1 MNPTKRVLLLAA
13 AAAIVACGC
22 APPPPPTPDGSKAF
36 VGVRLLDGTG
46 AAPIENA
53 VIVVR
58 DGRIEAAGPADSVPI
73 SEGAERIDLSGKVVV
88 PGMVN
93 DHAHVSD
100 IQGLEAG
107 HYDEAN
113 LLRQLR
119 LYARYGV
126 TTVVSLGGDGP
137 EAIRLRDAEDA
148 SLDRARILV
157 AGNVVTGTTV
167 EEAQAQV
174 DANEAMGVDFIKI
187 RVDDNLGTTEKMK
200 PEIYEAVIARAHE
213 KGLKVASH
221 LFYLDDARGLLKA
234 GTDLVAHSVRDRE
247 LDDEVIGLMKDRNV
261 CYCPTLTRE
270 VSAFAYEGV
279 PEFFEDPFFMKD
291 ADPAVLTQLKEP
303 ERMQKMKES
312 ASAQAY
318 KKALVQANANLK
330 KAADAGVTIAF
341 GTDTGPAARFQGY
354 FEHMELKMMAE
365 AGLTPEQILR
375 AATSDAA
382 RCLGLD
388 EVGTIEKG
396 KWADFIVLNE
406 DPLTDITKLR
416 GIDSV
421 WISGNRVPQGA
432 SE

>member
-1 MNPTKRVLLLAA
+1 MKKILLLATATILSA
-13 AAAIVACGC
+13 AC
-22 APPPPPTPDGSKAF
+22 APPPPPEPDGSKAF
-36 VGVRLLDGTG
+36 VGVRLFDGTG

-58 DGRIEAAGPADSVPI
+58 DGRIEAVGPADTVEI
-73 SEGAERIDLSGKVVV
+73 SPGAERIDLAGKFVV
-88 PGMVN
+88 PGVIN
-93 DHAHVSD
+93 AHAHVSD
-100 IQGLEAG
+100 VLGLEGG

-126 TTVVSLGGDGP
+126 TTAVSLGGDGP
-137 EAIRLRDAEDA
+137 DAIRLRDAEDQ
-148 SLDRARILV
+148 SLDRARIFV
-157 AGNVVTGTTV
+157 AGNVVTGSTV

-174 DANEAMGVDFIKI
+174 DANEAMGADFIKI

-200 PEIYEAVIARAHE
+200 SEIYEAVIARAHE

-221 LFYLDDARGLLKA
+221 LFYLDDAKGLLKA
-234 GTDLVAHSVRDRE
+234 GTDFVAHSVRDRE
-247 LDDEVIGLMKDRNV
+247 LDDEAIALLKDRNV

-270 VSAFAYEGV
+270 VSTFVYEDV
-279 PEFFEDPFFMKD
+279 PEFFEDPFFLKD
-291 ADPAVLTQLKEP
+291 ADPAVLSTLKEP

-312 ASAQAY
+312 QAAQAY
-318 KKALVQANANLK
+318 KKALEQANANLK
-330 KAADAGVTIAF
+330 KAADSGVTIAF

-354 FEHMELKMMAE
+354 FEHMELAMMAD

-375 AATSDAA
+375 SATGDAA

-388 EVGTIEKG
+388 EVGTLETG
-396 KWADFIVLNE
+396 KWADFVVLNE
-406 DPLTDITKLR
+406 DPLTDIEKMR
-416 GIDSV
+416 SIDSV

>member
-1 MNPTKRVLLLAA
+1 
-13 AAAIVACGC
+13 
-22 APPPPPTPDGSKAF
+22 
-36 VGVRLLDGTG
+36 
-46 AAPIENA
+46 
-53 VIVVR
+53 
-58 DGRIEAAGPADSVPI
+58 
-73 SEGAERIDLSGKVVV
+73 IDLSGKVVV

-100 IQGLEAG
+100 IQGLEGG

-157 AGNVVTGTTV
+157 AGSVVTGTTV

-221 LFYLDDARGLLKA
+221 LFYLDDAKGLLKA

-247 LDDEVIGLMKDRNV
+247 LDDEVIALMKDRNV

-270 VSAFAYEGV
+270 VSAFAYEDV

-291 ADPAVLTQLKEP
+291 ADPAVLTQLMEP

-312 ASAQAY
+312 AAAQAY

-375 AATSDAA
+375 AATSDSA

-396 KWADFIVLNE
+396 KWADFVVLNE

-416 GIDSV
+416 SIDSV

>member
-1 MNPTKRVLLLAA
+1 MKKPLLLAA
-13 AAAIVACGC
+13 LSTILSAGC
-22 APPPPPTPDGSKAF
+22 APPPPPEPDGSKAF
-36 VGVRLLDGTG
+36 VGIRLHDGTG
-46 AAPIENA
+46 AAPVDNA

-58 DGRIEAAGPADSVPI
+58 DGRVEAAGPADSVAI
-73 SEGAERIDLSGKVVV
+73 SPGAERIDLAGKVVV

-93 DHAHVSD
+93 AHAHVSD
-100 IQGLEAG
+100 IRGLEGG

-126 TTVVSLGGDGP
+126 TTVVSLGGDGQ

-148 SLDRARILV
+148 SLDRTRILV

-167 EEAQAQV
+167 EEARAQV

-187 RVDDNLGTTEKMK
+187 RVDDNLGTADKMK

-213 KGLKVASH
+213 KGFKVASH
-221 LFYLDDARGLLKA
+221 LFYLDDAKGLLRA
-234 GTDLVAHSVRDRE
+234 GTDLVAHSVRDQE
-247 LDDEVIGLMKDRNV
+247 LDDEAIGLMKDRNV

-270 VSAFAYEGV
+270 VSAFVYEGV

-291 ADPAVLTQLKEP
+291 ADPGVMTQLMEP

-312 ASAQAY
+312 AAAQAY
-318 KKALVQANANLK
+318 KKALVQASANLK
-330 KAADAGVTIAF
+330 KASDSGVGIAF

-375 AATSDAA
+375 AATADAA

-406 DPLTDITKLR
+406 DPLGDITKMR
-416 GIDSV
+416 SIDSV
-421 WISGNRVPQGA
+421 WISGNRVPQGGA

>member
-1 MNPTKRVLLLAA
+1 MNKTLLLAA
-13 AAAIVACGC
+13 LSTILSAGC
-22 APPPPPTPDGSKAF
+22 APPPPPEPDGSKAF
-36 VGVRLLDGTG
+36 VGIRLHDGTG
-46 AAPIENA
+46 GAPIENA

-58 DGRIEAAGPADSVPI
+58 DGRVEAAGPADSLQI
-73 SEGAERIDLSGKVVV
+73 SPGAERIDLAGKTVV
-88 PGMVN
+88 PGIVN
-93 DHAHVSD
+93 AHAHVSD
-100 IQGLEAG
+100 IQGLEGG
-107 HYDEAN
+107 HYDEPN
-113 LLRQLR
+113 LTRQLR
-119 LYARYGV
+119 LYSRYGV

-148 SLDRARILV
+148 SLDRTRIRV

-167 EEAQAQV
+167 EEAKAQV

-187 RVDDNLGTTEKMK
+187 RVDDNLGTVEKMK

-221 LFYLDDARGLLKA
+221 LFYLDDAKGLLKA
-234 GTDLVAHSVRDRE
+234 GTDLVAHSVRDQE

-270 VSAFAYEGV
+270 VSAFVYEGV

-291 ADPAVLTQLKEP
+291 ADPAVMTQLKEP

-312 ASAQAY
+312 AAAQAY

-330 KAADAGVTIAF
+330 KAVDSGVGIAF

-354 FEHMELKMMAE
+354 FEHMEMKMMAE

-375 AATSDAA
+375 AATADAA

-406 DPLTDITKLR
+406 DPLDDITKMR

>member
-1 MNPTKRVLLLAA
+1 MKKILLLATATILSA
-13 AAAIVACGC
+13 AC
-22 APPPPPTPDGSKAF
+22 APPPPPEPDGSKAF
-36 VGVRLLDGTG
+36 VGVRLFDGTG

-58 DGRIEAAGPADSVPI
+58 DGRIEAVGPADTVEI
-73 SEGAERIDLSGKVVV
+73 SPGAERIDLAGKFVV
-88 PGMVN
+88 PGVIN
-93 DHAHVSD
+93 AHAHVSD
-100 IQGLEAG
+100 VLGLEGG

-126 TTVVSLGGDGP
+126 TTAVSLGGDGP
-137 EAIRLRDAEDA
+137 DAIRLRDAEDQ
-148 SLDRARILV
+148 SLDRARIFV
-157 AGNVVTGTTV
+157 AGNVVTGSTV

-174 DANEAMGVDFIKI
+174 DANEAMGADFIKI

-200 PEIYEAVIARAHE
+200 SEIYEAVIARAHE

-221 LFYLDDARGLLKA
+221 LFYLDDAKGLLKA
-234 GTDLVAHSVRDRE
+234 GTDFVAHSVRDRE
-247 LDDEVIGLMKDRNV
+247 LDDEAIALMKERSV

-270 VSAFAYEGV
+270 VSTFVYEDV
-279 PEFFEDPFFMKD
+279 PEFFEDPFFLKD
-291 ADPAVLTQLKEP
+291 ADPAVLSTLKEP

-312 ASAQAY
+312 QSAQAY
-318 KKALVQANANLK
+318 KKALEQANANLK
-330 KAADAGVTIAF
+330 KAADSGVTIAF

-354 FEHMELKMMAE
+354 FEHMELAMMAD

-375 AATSDAA
+375 SATGDAA

-388 EVGTIEKG
+388 EVGTLETG
-396 KWADFIVLNE
+396 KWADFVVLNE
-406 DPLTDITKLR
+406 DPLTDIEKMR
-416 GIDSV
+416 SIDSV

>member
-1 MNPTKRVLLLAA
+1 MKPMKKALFLAA
-13 AAAIVACGC
+13 AAAMVYRC
-22 APPPPPTPDGSKAF
+22 APAPPREPDGSKAF
-36 VGVRLLDGTG
+36 VGIRLYDGTG
-46 AAPIENA
+46 GTPVENA

-73 SEGAERIDLSGKVVV
+73 SEGAERIDLAGKFVV

-93 DHAHVSD
+93 AHAHVSD
-100 IQGLEAG
+100 IQGLEGG
-107 HYDEAN
+107 HYDEPN

-119 LYARYGV
+119 LYSRYGV

-148 SLDRARILV
+148 SLDRTRILV
-157 AGNVVTGTTV
+157 AGSVVTGTTV

-187 RVDDNLGTTEKMK
+187 RVDDNLGTVEKMK
-200 PEIYEAVIARAHE
+200 PEIYQAVITRAHE

-234 GTDLVAHSVRDRE
+234 GTDLVAHSVRDQE

-270 VSAFAYEGV
+270 VSAFVYEDV
-279 PEFFEDPFFMKD
+279 PEFFQDPFFMKD
-291 ADPAVLTQLKEP
+291 ADPAVMTELMEP

-312 ASAQAY
+312 AAAQAY
-318 KKALVQANANLK
+318 KKALEQANANLK
-330 KAADAGVTIAF
+330 KASDSGVTIAF

-354 FEHMELKMMAE
+354 FEHMELQMMAD
-365 AGLTPEQILR
+365 AGLTPDQILR

-396 KWADFIVLNE
+396 KWADFMVLNE
-406 DPLTDITKLR
+406 DPLTDISR
-416 GIDSV
+416 MRSIDSV
-421 WISGNRVPQGA
+421 WISGNRVPQVA